1 MTTGEDKAPPLG
13 VVQPIGMRRR
23 RRGFN
28 YSLIY
33 VGVGVLGL
41 LAVGGFFLYQP
52 IGQVFGVTAPELGT
66 PSLSEARHCWEAG
79 DMACA
84 EADYRAY
91 LAKYPDDLTAN
102 ATLAIMLTR
111 DGRHKEA
118 LPFYRKAMAMG
129 ASTYD
134 VYAGYAVSLDATG
147 HIDEAIKMNQAALQI
162 VPQLVDVRGA
172 LANELVRKGRD
183 QEAVDLLESFDQQL
197 IERGENPYFT
207 AQIAQIRAKMGA
219 PASAE
224 QTAAAASGPS
234 SSAQAAAPGET
245 IVPLQSDR
253 GTLVVPVLVD
263 NALTLRFVVDS
274 GAADVSIPQDVART
288 LMRMGKL
295 TGSDYLG
302 NRTYVMANGALV
314 PSRRFIIRSMKVGGR
329 EVRDVTAS
337 ITAEQGTLLLGQSFL
352 RRFKSW
358 SIDNRRRVLV
368 LEN

>member
-1 MTTGEDKAPPLG
+1 MTTGEEERLG
-13 VVQPIGMRRR
+13 VVQPIGPRRR

-28 YSLIY
+28 YGLVY
-33 VGVGVLGL
+33 GGVGVLGL
-41 LAVGGFFLYQP
+41 LAIGGFFLYQP

-66 PSLSEARHCWEAG
+66 ASLSEARHCYEAG
-79 DMACA
+79 DLACA

-91 LAKYPDDLTAN
+91 IAKYPDDPKAN

-118 LPFYRKAMAMG
+118 LPFYRKALAVG
-129 ASTYD
+129 ATTYD
-134 VYAGYAVSLDATG
+134 VYANYAVSLEATG
-147 HIDEAIKMNQAALQI
+147 QIDEAIKMNQAALQI
-162 VPQLVDVRGA
+162 VPQLVDVRGS
-172 LANELVRKGRD
+172 LANELVRKGRYR
-183 QEAVDLLESFDQQL
+183 EALTLLEGFDQQL

-207 AQIAQIRAKMGA
+207 TQIAQIREKMGA
-219 PASAE
+219 PASD
-224 QTAAAASGPS
+224 AAAEAGADQPGAS
-234 SSAQAAAPGET
+234 ALADAKPGET
-245 IVPLQSDR
+245 VVPLQNDR

-263 NALTLRFVVDS
+263 DALVLKFVVDS
-274 GAADVSIPQDVART
+274 GAADVNIPEDVART
-288 LMRMGKL
+288 LMRMGRL
-295 TGSDYLG
+295 TSRDYLG
-302 NRTYVMANGALV
+302 NRVYVLANGALV

-358 SIDNRRRVLV
+358 SIDNRRHALV